1 MQMINRL
8 SNIYSATSAVDT
20 RDDTLH
26 IFLGPYHLS
35 LGPAVFG
42 AMRFKNVS
50 KALLASSQAKS
61 SNGNSTQ
68 SKKRR
73 HDAALRRF
81 RRAVRKLIHIKSI
94 VDKLRIA
101 SILTPYNQY
110 QLYTHGIY
118 DLVLAGHK
126 HLSDSVFI
134 EEDFLEQI
142 HDIKSTKEVDHKN
155 PLVAS
160 QYIKINT
167 LLQLLSPSSQQQ
179 PENNPTPGQVPSVES
194 EDTKSRTTNEHS
206 SQSLLPS
213 ANICCS
219 HHFQNARHMM
229 FPLQRSISHQP
240 TPFITLESQSR
251 RNSRMESRRNSSVL
265 PQSTLVSVSFELLI
279 SRNSHRH

>member
-1 MQMINRL
+1 MVNRL
-8 SNIYSATSAVDT
+8 SNIYNATSAVDT

-61 SNGNSTQ
+61 LGGNSTHSQ
-68 SKKRR
+68 KRR

-81 RRAVRKLIHIKSI
+81 RRTVRKLIHIKSI
-94 VDKLRIA
+94 IDKLRIA

-126 HLSDSVFI
+126 HLSDSVFS
-134 EEDFLEQI
+134 EEEFLEQI
-142 HDIKSTKEVDHKN
+142 HDLSSKRDIDQKN
-155 PLVAS
+155 PLIAS

-167 LLQLLSPSSQQQ
+167 LLQLLTPSSQQQQ
-179 PENNPTPGQVPSVES
+179 PENNPSPGESPSGGP
-194 EDTKSRTTNEHS
+194 DGAQPRTTNEHS
-206 SQSLLPS
+206 SQSLLNS

-229 FPLQRSISHQP
+229 FPLQRSISQQP
-240 TPFITLESQSR
+240 APFYTLESQSR

-265 PQSTLVSVSFELLI
+265 PHPTIVSLLVY
-279 SRNSHRH
+279 